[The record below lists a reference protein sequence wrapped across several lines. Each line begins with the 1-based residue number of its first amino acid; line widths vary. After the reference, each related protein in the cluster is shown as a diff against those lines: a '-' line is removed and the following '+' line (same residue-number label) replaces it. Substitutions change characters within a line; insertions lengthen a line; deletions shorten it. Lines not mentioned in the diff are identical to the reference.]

1 MKPKI
6 IFKDYKSYEEAITFC
21 VEKAINVPYS
31 MCDIINLINELFND
45 QETINGDN
53 LYVTIN
59 SENNGKEIV
68 LKSNTLIKYKDNT
81 N

>member
-21 VEKAINVPYS
+21 IEKAIDVPYS
-31 MCDIINLINELFND
+31 MCDIINLINELFSD